1 MLKLTLHELE
11 TFVAISQTG
20 TMRTAGE
27 LLGLSQSAVSA
38 ALAELERRLN
48 VVLWKVRTSP

>member
-38 ALAELERRLN
+38 ALRWPSLSAD
-48 VVLWKVRTSP
+48 